1 MTIFNIKE
9 KSEMLNQNEISQ
21 TAVEWPQALAGKTI
35 GVGLCGSFCTMR
47 KVLHELAV
55 LSELPGV
62 EIWPV
67 LSENVQKLDSKFGPA
82 AEWRAALDGMGAVVR
97 KPITTIPEAEPIGP
111 LAPLDVMMLAPC
123 TGNTLARLALGITD
137 GPVSMAAK
145 AHLRNEKPLLIALAS
160 NDALGLNAK
169 NLGLLLNA
177 KNVYFVPLG
186 QDDPI
191 KKPNSL
197 IFDEKLRL
205 PALAAALQGRQL
217 QPLLREY

>member
-1 MTIFNIKE
+1 MTVFNIKE
-9 KSEMLNQNEISQ
+9 KSEIYNQQEIARIGEDWQQ
-21 TAVEWPQALAGKTI
+21 TLRGKTI

-47 KVLHELAV
+47 KVLRELAR
-55 LSELPGV
+55 LAELPGV
-62 EIWPV
+62 DIWPV
-67 LSENVQKLDSKFGPA
+67 LSENVQHLDNKFGRA
-82 AEWRAALDGMGAVVR
+82 VEWRRALADMGEVVR
-97 KPITTIPEAEPIGP
+97 QPITTIPDAEPIGP
-111 LAPLDVMMLAPC
+111 LSPLDVMMLAPC
-123 TGNTLARLALGITD
+123 TGNTLARLAMGITD
-137 GPVSMAAK
+137 GPVLMAAK

-177 KNVYFVPLG
+177 KNIYFVPLG

-197 IFDEKLRL
+197 IFDEKLLL